1 MIIYRLFNYKI
12 KIIKDYYWIKIE
24 LKILINLII
33 YFIIKRNIFVVNVKI
48 LFICYDLRFVR
59 KYNDI
64 LL

>member
-1 MIIYRLFNYKI
+1 MIIYRLFSYKI
-12 KIIKDYYWIKIE
+12 KIIKDYYRIKIE

-59 KYNDI
+59 KI
-64 LL
+64 